1 MNEFN
6 QQIQQAAARQ
16 RLFIL
21 SLTITLAVS
30 ALIVGAFAFLL
41 KGTPLQIRPADANR
55 TASVEVTGGIAYLF
69 EGTLFSLSRS
79 PVIRVSSEGF
89 KPAEKTISPDQE
101 GHTLTVTLEELPARL
116 LLGTSLE
123 EDVEWRIN
131 DIPVA
136 VSPSLDHELKA
147 GNYKISIFHK
157 YHQPESWDLTVGRG
171 ESYEETVPLRKVEGK
186 IAISA
191 TPEGARLF
199 IDDEPQENLPI
210 SIKKPGGAY
219 ALRLEKENYT
229 TIEETVEVTRQI
241 PNIIRN
247 YRMQLLQSYLSVSLK
262 PFGGSFTVNGKPV
275 RDASRLPVGATK
287 SYYVRYQKEGYY
299 TFEQKIK
306 VLPGETKKI
315 DIRLKPEIAEVALT
329 STPSATVLIDGQPM
343 GQTPLT
349 LRLPAKKHKVSF
361 VKKGYRTLKKTIRP
375 SAVSP
380 VRLSVKLVTE
390 QSARLAEA
398 KRNYRNSAGM
408 SMLLFKPGTVTL
420 GAPRHEKGQRANE
433 FLRDVQ
439 LTRHFYVSKNEV
451 TEKQFAAFR
460 ASGGAGASSLPV
472 ANISWNEAAAF
483 CNWLSKKEGFTPF
496 YRFKGKRY
504 AGFDATS
511 NGYRLP
517 SEAEWEWLARK
528 AGRKKQS
535 RFPWGNDSVIPP
547 GSGNIADESAK
558 GVTRFY
564 VPNYT
569 DGHAKA
575 SPVGSFSPGKAG
587 LNDLFGNVSEWV
599 HDYYSLIPPPKG
611 SVLRDPLGDQAGDKH
626 VIKGASWSSGTLTEI
641 RPSYRQASDK
651 GSPEV
656 GFRVARYL

>member
-6 QQIQQAAARQ
+6 QQIRQAAARQ

-21 SLTITLAVS
+21 SLTITLAV
-30 ALIVGAFAFLL
+30 AVLIVGAFAFLL
-41 KGTPLQIRPADANR
+41 KGTPLQIKPADATR
-55 TASVEVTGGIAYLF
+55 TASVEVTDGIAYLF
-69 EGTLFSLSRS
+69 DGTLFSLSRS
-79 PVIRVSSEGF
+79 PVIHITAEGF

-116 LLGTSLE
+116 LLSTSLQ
-123 EDVEWRIN
+123 EDVEWRID

-147 GNYKISIFHK
+147 GSYKISILHK

-171 ESYEETVPLRKVEGK
+171 ESYEETIPLQKVAGK
-186 IAISA
+186 LTISA
-191 TPEGARLF
+191 TPEGTQLF
-199 IDDEPQENLPI
+199 IDDELQENPPVSLQ
-210 SIKKPGGAY
+210 KPGGPY
-219 ALRLEKENYT
+219 AIRLEKENYT
-229 TIEETVEVTRQI
+229 TIEETIEVTRQI
-241 PNIIRN
+241 PDVIRN
-247 YRMQLLQSYLSVSLK
+247 YRMQLLQSYLTVSLH
-262 PFGGSFTVNGKPV
+262 PSGGSFTVNGKPV
-275 RDASRLPVGATK
+275 RDASRLSIGANK
-287 SYYVRYQKEGYY
+287 PYYIRYQKEGFYA
-299 TFEQKIK
+299 FEQKIK

-349 LRLPAKKHKVSF
+349 LRLPAKKHQVSF

-375 SAVSP
+375 SSASP
-380 VRLSVKLVTE
+380 VRLSVTLVTE

-408 SMLLFKPGTVTL
+408 SMLLFKPGAVTL

-433 FLRDVQ
+433 FLRKVQ
-439 LTRHFYVSKNEV
+439 LTRHFYVSKDEV
-451 TEKQFAAFR
+451 TQKQFAAFR
-460 ASGGAGASSLPV
+460 ASGGAGSSSLPV
-472 ANISWNEAAAF
+472 ANISWDEAAAF
-483 CNWLSKKEGFTPF
+483 CNWLSKKEGFKPF

-504 AGFDATS
+504 SGFDATS

-535 RFPWGNDSVIPP
+535 RFPWGDDTVIPP

-558 GVTRFY
+558 GITRFY

-575 SPVGSFSPGKAG
+575 SPVGSFAADKAG

-611 SVLRDPLGDQAGDKH
+611 SVLKDPLGDQVGDKH

-641 RPSYRQASDK
+641 RPAYRQAADK
-651 GSPEV
+651 GTPQV
-656 GFRVARYL
+656 GFRIARYL